1 MRTWKR
7 RETVRE
13 KEWRRE
19 RIFFAKNKEI
29 FCFQNLIGCIDSVC
43 VCLLRSHAPSAPPP
57 LISHHTAI
65 ICLACDHIC
74 PVWLNQT
81 AKISFFAPLTCCLH
95 PPDLIICTSY
105 FLYLLLFYF
114 FYCIYFKA
122 FNLFQSIIIITKHKK
137 NHTLTN
143 CFQIWSFTFINSV
156 LINSRVL
163 WSLTSNEFS
172 LYFQIWSFT
181 FKLQSTLILKPY

>member
-1 MRTWKR
+1 MFVFLSLCWKGFNLDLECVLESMRTWKR
-7 RETVRE
+7 WETVRE

-19 RIFFAKNKEI
+19 REICFAKNKEI
-29 FCFQNLIGCIDSVC
+29 FRFQNLIGCIDSVC

-65 ICLACDHIC
+65 ICLAYDHIW

-95 PPDLIICTSY
+95 PPDLIICTSC

-137 NHTLTN
+137 SHTH
-143 CFQIWSFTFINSV
+143 
-156 LINSRVL
+156 
-163 WSLTSNEFS
+163 
-172 LYFQIWSFT
+172 
-181 FKLQSTLILKPY
+181 